1 MALRPMP
8 VVVVSTLTQ
17 RGTEVAIRALE
28 LGAVEIVG
36 KPVLHVENEIE
47 RLKTE
52 LIGKIRIAARSKP
65 RARMP
70 VEAQPALIMDRAF
83 SSEGRIVAIGA
94 STGGVEALQKLISP
108 LPVDSPPI
116 LVTQHMPQGF
126 TSSFSRRLDQVSQ
139 MSVCEATDQQRVL
152 PGHVY
157 VAPGN
162 LHLELARYGAHYICR
177 VHDGATV
184 SGHRPSVDVLFH
196 SVAVTAGANAM
207 GIILTG
213 MGKDGAAGL
222 LEMRKA
228 GAHSFGESEVSCLI
242 YGMPRVAKE
251 MGATECEGDLSFLA
265 HQIIMKRGVQ
275 NN

>member
-1 MALRPMP
+1 MDGLSFLARLMALRPMP

-108 LPVDSPPI
+108 LPVDSP
-116 LVTQHMPQGF
+116 LVCQPG
-126 TSSFSRRLDQVSQ
+126 SR
-139 MSVCEATDQQRVL
+139 
-152 PGHVY
+152 
-157 VAPGN
+157 
-162 LHLELARYGAHYICR
+162 
-177 VHDGATV
+177 
-184 SGHRPSVDVLFH
+184 
-196 SVAVTAGANAM
+196 AV
-207 GIILTG
+207 
-213 MGKDGAAGL
+213 
-222 LEMRKA
+222 
-228 GAHSFGESEVSCLI
+228 
-242 YGMPRVAKE
+242 
-251 MGATECEGDLSFLA
+251 
-265 HQIIMKRGVQ
+265 
-275 NN
+275 